1 MEVYF
6 PFQLDPDLDDVTG
19 VNAVFSGLE
28 TNAETTTIRLETVL
42 GSTLR
47 TRDQRGHTGLVT

>member
-6 PFQLDPDLDDVTG
+6 PFQLAPGVDDVTC

-28 TNAETTTIRLETVL
+28 TNEETTTIRLETEF

-47 TRDQRGHTGLVT
+47 ARDQRGHTGLVT

>member
-6 PFQLDPDLDDVTG
+6 PFQLDPGLDDVTG
-19 VNAVFSGLE
+19 VNA
-28 TNAETTTIRLETVL
+28 ETTKIRLETEL

-47 TRDQRGHTGLVT
+47 ARYQRGHTGLVT

>member
-28 TNAETTTIRLETVL
+28 TNAETTKIRLETVL

-47 TRDQRGHTGLVT
+47 TRDQRGQTGLVT